1 MMSSI
6 IFSLFISSLTCFLI
20 IRYGRLHSNL
30 ISDPVKGG
38 PQKFHA
44 YPVPRI
50 GGVAIMGGMLAGG
63 ITAWLIG
70 QEACSKKYLLIL
82 ICSIPAF
89 AGGIFEDFTKKV
101 SVKER
106 LLLSMLAA
114 GLGFFLLDARLTR
127 FSLPL
132 VDNWLEFL
140 PFSLLL
146 TLVAVSGIAN
156 AVNIIDGFNGL
167 AAMVSSFIAVA
178 LAYISYQV
186 GDASLFFVC
195 LSLIGAIIGFFVWN
209 YPNGFIFLGDGG
221 AYLIGFMIAEVSVLL
236 VNRHPEVSPWFPMLL
251 VIYPVWET
259 LFSIYRKK
267 FLRGQ
272 SPGKPDGLHFHMMV
286 YKRLLRSE
294 VGHREARRFTRRNA
308 ITSPYLWGM
317 SLVGVIP
324 AVLFWRNTL
333 LLICFVMI
341 FILLYVWLYW
351 KIVRFKSPMWLVM
364 KNR

>member
-1 MMSSI
+1 V
-6 IFSLFISSLTCFLI
+6 C
-20 IRYGRLHSNL
+20 Y
-30 ISDPVKGG
+30 
-38 PQKFHA
+38 
-44 YPVPRI
+44 
-50 GGVAIMGGMLAGG
+50 
-63 ITAWLIG
+63 
-70 QEACSKKYLLIL
+70 
-82 ICSIPAF
+82 
-89 AGGIFEDFTKKV
+89 
-101 SVKER
+101 
-106 LLLSMLAA
+106 
-114 GLGFFLLDARLTR
+114 
-127 FSLPL
+127 
-132 VDNWLEFL
+132 FL

-221 AYLIGFMIAEVSVLL
+221 AYLIGFMIAEVSV
-236 VNRHPEVSPWFPMLL
+236 L